1 MIPVIGTTILILERH
16 IMSEIIRHAE
26 TCQVKMAKSS
36 KLTEAVV
43 AQFEF
48 EKTLNVVINKAV
60 KISMKWNGK
69 CYEGRSAGMDFESSG
84 PAISKTKTGI
94 RG

>member
-1 MIPVIGTTILILERH
+1 
-16 IMSEIIRHAE
+16 MSTQIRHSD

-43 AQFEF
+43 QDFE
-48 EKTLNVVINKAV
+48 EKVLLNVIINKAI
-60 KISMKWNGK
+60 KISMKWNGQ
-69 CYEGRSAGMDFESSG
+69 CYEGRSAGMDFESAG
-84 PAISKTKTGI
+84 PTVSRTSTGI

>member
-1 MIPVIGTTILILERH
+1 
-16 IMSEIIRHAE
+16 MSEVLRHSN
-26 TCQVKMAKSS
+26 TCLIKMAKSA

-43 AQFEF
+43 SAFED
-48 EKTLNVVINKAV
+48 KKLLNVVVNKAV

-69 CYEGRSAGMDFESSG
+69 CYEGRSSGMDFESAG
-84 PAISKTKTGI
+84 PTVTKTQTGI